1 MTTQDY
7 TVRSNRG
14 AARIWIEG
22 SRLVSAGFT
31 RGRYFTLSH
40 DGATLKLSLVAD
52 KVQGA
57 RKVSGKDIKPIIDLT
72 GKTVPFAIGTAVT
85 VLYCVNDNSIVIKA
99 N

>member
-1 MTTQDY
+1 MATQQY

-22 SRLVSAGFT
+22 ARLVSAGFT
-31 RGRYFTLSH
+31 RGKYFTLSQSA
-40 DGATLKLSLVAD
+40 DTLKLSLIDD
-52 KVQGA
+52 KVKGA

-72 GKTVPFAIGTAVT
+72 GKTVPFAIGTDVT
-85 VLYCVNDNSIVIKA
+85 ILYNVNDNSIVIKS

>member
-1 MTTQDY
+1 MQSQDY

-22 SRLVSAGFT
+22 TRLVSAGFT

-40 DGATLKLSLVAD
+40 DGDTLTLSLVAD

-85 VLYCVNDNSIVIKA
+85 ILYSADSITIKSI
-99 N
+99 

>member
-22 SRLVSAGFT
+22 NRLVSAGFT

-40 DGATLKLSLVAD
+40 DGDTLKLSLAD
-52 KVQGA
+52 KVAGA

-72 GKTVPFAIGTAVT
+72 GKSVPFAIGTNVAI
-85 VLYCVNDNSIVIKA
+85 LYSTDSITIKA

>member
-22 SRLVSAGFT
+22 NRLVSAGFT

-40 DGATLKLSLVAD
+40 EGDTLKLSLVAD
-52 KVQGA
+52 KVAGA
-57 RKVSGKDIKPIIDLT
+57 RKVSGKDTKPIIDLT
-72 GKTVPFAIGTAVT
+72 GKTVPFDIGTAVT
-85 VLYCVNDNSIVIKA
+85 ILYSTDSITIKA